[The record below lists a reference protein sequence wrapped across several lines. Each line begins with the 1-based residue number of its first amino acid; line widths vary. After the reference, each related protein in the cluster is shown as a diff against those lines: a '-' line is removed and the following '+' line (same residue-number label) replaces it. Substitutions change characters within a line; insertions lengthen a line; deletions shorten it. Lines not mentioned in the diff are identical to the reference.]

1 MQILKLAGG
10 LAAAFAVTIA
20 LAVPQ
25 PARAM
30 VYNSDQTALLA
41 EAVNTVDHMRSDQT
55 FGPSRDLLRQAKAVL
70 IVPKLVKA
78 GFMFGGEGGDGVL
91 LERHGRSWSQPAF
104 YSLGSASFG
113 FQIGL
118 ERAQMI
124 MFIMSNKALRAVE
137 RSKFKF
143 GGGAGLTV
151 ATVGANAEG
160 ATSGNLTGDIIVWA
174 SSQGL
179 YGGLTL
185 NGSVLAAKDDWNM
198 AFYARRVG
206 VREILSNRVS
216 NPDTAALRRA
226 LARTH

>member
-1 MQILKLAGG
+1 MALLRSTGA
-10 LAAAFAVTIA
+10 LAAAIA
-20 LAVPQ
+20 LTASVVLTA
-25 PARAM
+25 PAQAR
-30 VYNSDQTALLA
+30 VYNSDQVALLA
-41 EAVNTVDHMRSDQT
+41 DAAATVDHMKSDPA
-55 FGPSRDLLRQAKAVL
+55 FGPSRDLLRQARAVL
-70 IVPKLVKA
+70 IIPALVKA
-78 GFMFGGEGGDGVL
+78 GFVFGGEGGDGVL
-91 LERHGRSWSQPAF
+91 LERHGGSWSQPAF
-104 YSLGSASFG
+104 YTMGSASFG

-118 ERAQMI
+118 EKAQLV

-160 ATSGNLTGDIIVWA
+160 ATSGNFTGDIIVWA

-198 AFYARRVG
+198 AFYGRRVS
-206 VREILSNRVS
+206 VREILSGKVS
-216 NPDTAALRRA
+216 NPNTSRLRGT
-226 LARTH
+226 LARTR